1 MKLIDLRIDNIIYI
15 KQEKTMNTKYE
26 FTGETKKVNGV
37 TLHRIR
43 ALKDFGEI
51 RKGDIGGWIEAE
63 RNLSIY
69 NTAWVFGQAQ
79 VYGNAFVAEGAAV
92 DDKAQI
98 RDNASIYGNACVYN
112 EAQVYGNARIFGEA
126 QIYDCGHVCG
136 YAAIGGSV
144 CVSDD
149 AYITHIVTIT
159 GNARIGK
166 NALIFN
172 NTDFFVI
179 EGQLGSYF
187 RYTTFF
193 KDNHD
198 NIFVACGCFRGT
210 INEFRRAVKEKHGT
224 TSKQARAYQAAAD
237 LAEIQLYKN
246 VPTKTI

>member
-1 MKLIDLRIDNIIYI
+1 M
-15 KQEKTMNTKYE
+15 MNTKYE
-26 FTGETKKVNGV
+26 FTGETKIVNGV

-43 ALKDFGEI
+43 ALKDFGKI
-51 RKGDIGGWIEAE
+51 RKGDVGGWIEAE

-69 NTAWVFGQAQ
+69 NTARVFGQAQ
-79 VYGNAFVAEGAAV
+79 VYGNAFVTEGATV

-98 RDNASIYGNACVYN
+98 RGNADIYN
-112 EAQVYGNARIFGEA
+112 EAQIYGNARIFDEA
-126 QIYDCGHVCG
+126 QIYDRGHVCG
-136 YAAIGGSV
+136 NAVIGGSV
-144 CVSDD
+144 CIFDD
-149 AYITHIVTIT
+149 AYITHIATIT

-237 LAEIQLYKN
+237 LAEIQIYKN
-246 VPTKTI
+246 VSTQDI

>member
-1 MKLIDLRIDNIIYI
+1 MKT
-15 KQEKTMNTKYE
+15 KTI
-26 FTGETKKVNGV
+26 
-37 TLHRIR
+37 TLYS
-43 ALKDFGEI
+43 FSE
-51 RKGDIGGWIEAE
+51 
-63 RNLSIY
+63 LSK
-69 NTAWVFGQAQ
+69 QAQ
-79 VYGNAFVAEGAAV
+79 VYGNAFVAEGATV

-98 RDNASIYGNACVYN
+98 RGNASIYGNACIYN
-112 EAQVYGNARIFGEA
+112 ETQIYGNARIFDKA
-126 QIYDCGHVCG
+126 QLYDRCHVCG
-136 YAAIGGSV
+136 NAAIGGSV
-144 CVSDD
+144 CISDD
-149 AYITHIVTIT
+149 AYITHTATIT

-179 EGQLGSYF
+179 GGQLGSYF

-246 VPTKTI
+246 VPTQDI

>member
-1 MKLIDLRIDNIIYI
+1 MKYIDLHINELICIRQG
-15 KQEKTMNTKYE
+15 KMMNTKYE
-26 FTGETKKVNGV
+26 FTGETKIVNGV
-37 TLHRIR
+37 TLHRIK
-43 ALKDFGEI
+43 ALKDFGKI

-63 RNLSIY
+63 RNVSIY

-79 VYGNAFVAEGAAV
+79 VYGNAFVAEGATVA
-92 DDKAQI
+92 DEAQI
-98 RDNASIYGNACVYN
+98 RGDTSIYGNAGIYN
-112 EAQVYGNARIFGEA
+112 EAQVYGAARIFGTA
-126 QIYDCGHVCG
+126 QLYDRCHVCG

-144 CVSDD
+144 CISDD
-149 AYITHIVTIT
+149 AYITHNVTII

-166 NALIFN
+166 SALIFN
-172 NTDFFVI
+172 NTDFFTI

-193 KDNHD
+193 KDNCD

-246 VPTKTI
+246 VSTQDI

>member
-1 MKLIDLRIDNIIYI
+1 M
-15 KQEKTMNTKYE
+15 MNTKYE
-26 FTGETKKVNGV
+26 FTGETKIVKGI
-37 TLHRIR
+37 TLHRIK

-79 VYGNAFVAEGAAV
+79 VYGNAFVAEGATV
-92 DDKAQI
+92 DD
-98 RDNASIYGNACVYN
+98 R
-112 EAQVYGNARIFGEA
+112 A
-126 QIYDCGHVCG
+126 QIYDCCHVCG
-136 YAAIGGSV
+136 YAAIGGSA
-144 CVSDD
+144 CISDD

-172 NTDFFVI
+172 NTDFFTI

-193 KDNHD
+193 KDNCD

-210 INEFRRAVKEKHGT
+210 INEFRRAVKEKYGT